1 MTLLDFLTFLKNNF
15 SSFNNINILKIE
27 DNKIKFSY
35 NIMYYLNDT
44 DFYIL
49 KDYLNYLIEKC
60 IIQNQSATLFL
71 KERGEE

>member
-1 MTLLDFLTFLKNNF
+1 MTLLDFLTLLKNNF
-15 SSFNNINILKIE
+15 SNFNNINILKIE

-49 KDYLNYLIEKC
+49 KDYLYYLIEKC
-60 IIQNQSATLFL
+60 IIQNQSATLYL

>member
-1 MTLLDFLTFLKNNF
+1 MTLLNFLTFLKNNF

-27 DNKIKFSY
+27 NNKIKFSY

-60 IIQNQSATLFL
+60 IVQNQSATLFL